1 MKAVSLAGYRPERRR
16 GCLQKEAAALRV
28 EADELR
34 AQLADLEEQV
44 AEATTQLK
52 LEAEAKITAQDEMG
66 QVKECLEASMSS
78 CQKLKEQNEE
88 QQLELEELSSKVH
101 SL

>member
-1 MKAVSLAGYRPERRR
+1 M
-16 GCLQKEAAALRV
+16 QKEAAALRAD
-28 EADELR
+28 ADELR
-34 AQLADLEEQV
+34 AQIADLEEQV

-52 LEAEAKITAQDEMG
+52 LETEAKITAQDEMG

-88 QQLELEELSSKVH
+88 QSDHERLGNVKLEVKPVEQLQEDEE
-101 SL
+101 